1 MLDMSYAVLLL
12 YFSSLVFGF
21 AIPVLGAELTLTKV
35 ATLHHLYDHI
45 GFLRR
50 GHIDLSYALWVTL

>member
-1 MLDMSYAVLLL
+1 MCLEVLFFKYSL
-12 YFSSLVFGF
+12 LVFGF

-35 ATLHHLYDHI
+35 ATLHHLYDDI

-50 GHIDLSYALWVTL
+50 GHIDLTYALWVTL